1 MPRFYS
7 DDPVRDFDRYDM
19 AMAQREARLPQC
31 ENKGCRHPRIQ
42 DDMFFDIEGEILCEA
57 CMRDRYGRSTE
68 DFLRDHYG

>member
-31 ENKGCRHPRIQ
+31 EECGKTIH
-42 DDMFFDIEGEILCEA
+42 DDMFFEIDGEIHCEN

-68 DFLRDHYG
+68 DWLCEHYG